1 MTCNHY
7 MTLPPKIFKS
17 ISLVFC
23 INTLIYVLFIK
34 LRYIAK
40 QYIK

>member
-1 MTCNHY
+1 MTCNLS

-23 INTLIYVLFIK
+23 INTFLLKFSFS
-34 LRYIAK
+34 RG
-40 QYIK
+40 